1 MDNNEIKKPEKKKVD
16 LLASMAAVEKTKA
29 QANMKKESKK
39 PSKSVNNSN
48 SKLKE
53 VFNILFKPAPKKEK
67 VKFKLTFHNVKIVL
81 AGLLVGSALI
91 ALGFKINFDILP
103 KAILVGIGSMI
114 ILGCILEQRRHFE

>member
-81 AGLLVGSALI
+81 AGLLVGSALKLSLI
-91 ALGFKINFDILP
+91 YCLRLF
-103 KAILVGIGSMI
+103 
-114 ILGCILEQRRHFE
+114 

>member
-91 ALGFKINFDILP
+91 VLGFKINFDILP

>member
-1 MDNNEIKKPEKKKVD
+1 MDNKETKKPEKKKVD

-29 QANMKKESKK
+29 QANMKKDAKK
-39 PSKSVNNSN
+39 PLKSVNNS
-48 SKLKE
+48 KLKD

-67 VKFKLTFHNVKIVL
+67 VKFKLTFHNIKIVL
-81 AGLLVGSALI
+81 AGLLIGSALI

-114 ILGCILEQRRHFE
+114 ILGSILEQRRHFE

>member
-81 AGLLVGSALI
+81 SGLLVGSALI
-91 ALGFKINFDILP
+91 ALGFKINVDILP